1 MKRLFINC
9 MLWIPAI
16 GCFAQQAP
24 QFTQFM
30 QMGNV
35 LNPAMTGINRYID
48 FKMGYRKQ
56 WAGLPGSPTTFF
68 TSVSGQFGHEEA
80 SISLPVRGRLS
91 SQFVTQKPEQKPMPR
106 HAIGGFIS
114 TDQTTPTSLNM
125 ANFSYA
131 YHIPLKDNWSLA
143 FGAGISLTQSVLN
156 RDKLDAD
163 IKKDPTIGTGLSSKL
178 NPDANAGVFLSSG
191 NFFAG
196 YSANHLFQN
205 QIYSLSDNNTLLGKQ
220 RVHHFLHLG
229 GRFNLNE
236 NWFLAPALLTKIVRG
251 TDASFDVNCRIGYKD
266 LLWFGPGYRNQDS
279 FSALAGFHLSNFL
292 SLSYAYDYSHTGIG
306 TSANGSHEVMLGIR
320 LVESGTKIY
329 RPSMW

>member
-1 MKRLFINC
+1 
-9 MLWIPAI
+9 
-16 GCFAQQAP
+16 
-24 QFTQFM
+24 
-30 QMGNV
+30 
-35 LNPAMTGINRYID
+35 
-48 FKMGYRKQ
+48 
-56 WAGLPGSPTTFF
+56 
-68 TSVSGQFGHEEA
+68 VSGQFGHEEA